1 MSACH
6 AERQVVH
13 DDVIVRLGSLVH
25 ACHEAAASGHDLA
38 ERYVAVR
45 ADAAAL
51 NEQYG
56 WATSD
61 EFGAQVPSLESLLE
75 TESLDRAFGA
85 TAAPG
90 LPVERG
96 TATRLGEA
104 LTELAAWATGLR
116 LAYETLRETD
126 SR

>member
-1 MSACH
+1 
-6 AERQVVH
+6 VVH
-13 DDVIVRLGSLVH
+13 DDVIVRLGSLVL

-90 LPVERG
+90 LPVDRG
-96 TATRLGEA
+96 IAARLSEA
-104 LTELAAWATGLR
+104 LTELAGWASGLR
-116 LAYETLRETD
+116 LAYETLRERD
-126 SR
+126 SQQP